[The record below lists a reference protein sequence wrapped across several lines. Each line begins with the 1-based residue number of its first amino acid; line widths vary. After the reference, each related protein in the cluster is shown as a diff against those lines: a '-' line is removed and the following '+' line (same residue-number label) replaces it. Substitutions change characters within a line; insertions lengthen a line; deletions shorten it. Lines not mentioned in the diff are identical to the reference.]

1 MDPVSVTLS
10 QADRLILESYKS
22 LAEGLSNYLGSSY
35 EIVLHSLESLD
46 HSVIKIFNGYH
57 TGRREGAPITDLALD
72 MLSRIKESSAAPYI
86 SYFTKNKKNEPLKS
100 TTIAI
105 HGERGRIIGLL
116 CMNCYLNTPL
126 SDFIQNLIPRQ
137 PQATQAVSETFAD
150 TSGDMIEDTVRQ
162 VRDQVAASPQ
172 VPPHAKNRVIITTLY
187 EKGIFNLKDAVV
199 RTANVL
205 GISKNTVYLHLRNL
219 SA

>member
-46 HSVIKIFNGYH
+46 HSVIKILNGYH

-162 VRDQVAASPQ
+162 VRDQVTASPQ